1 MISHFQKRGWI
12 TILFQDLQLS
22 DAVRRAVDDLHYREA
37 TKIQAEAIPAMLSGR
52 DIIGR
57 SSTGTGKTAAFG
69 IPAIEHTDPSV
80 KRPQT
85 LVVCPTRELAM
96 QNCDAMR
103 KLAKYKENIKFAL
116 LYGGQPMGGQIA
128 QLRNAN
134 IVIGTPGRMM
144 DHIRRRTL
152 KLGQVKLVVLDEADE
167 MLDMGFLDD
176 IRTILK
182 AVPENR
188 QTALFSATM
197 PPEILKI
204 TKEVQKNP
212 KLIAVDG
219 GRRTVDTIA
228 QYFYRVP
235 QGRKKESLCL
245 LLDELKPQKTIVFCN
260 TRRMVDAL
268 DTYLRAHGYRSA
280 ALHGDMEQKDRTRVM
295 NGFKNGRTS
304 LLVATDVAARG
315 IDVKNIDAVFNFD
328 IGQDFEYYIHRIGR
342 TGRAKK
348 SGTAYTLV
356 ENNEQLALLR
366 ELEQYV
372 KCPIKEQQLPKN
384 EAFAKLEQQQLRDLL
399 TNNISVE
406 ADDAWLE
413 LVEEFAD
420 EGYDIKRICCAVL
433 QMYMNKGSVP
443 KSAEERTVQRAAKRR
458 GGHGG
463 GKRRR

>member
-1 MISHFQKRGWI
+1 
-12 TILFQDLQLS
+12 
-22 DAVRRAVDDLHYREA
+22 
-37 TKIQAEAIPAMLSGR
+37 MLTGR

-69 IPAIEHTDPSV
+69 IPAIEQTDPTV

-96 QNCDAMR
+96 QNCGEMR
-103 KLAKYKENIKFAL
+103 KFAKYKENVKFAL

-128 QLRNAN
+128 QLKSAN
-134 IVIGTPGRMM
+134 IVIGTPGRIM

-152 KLGQVKLVVLDEADE
+152 KLANIRLVVLDEADE
-167 MLDMGFLDD
+167 MLNMGFLED

-182 AVPENR
+182 AVPETR

-219 GRRTVDTIA
+219 GKRTVDAIA

-245 LLDELKPQKTIVFCN
+245 LLDDMRPKKAMIFCN
-260 TRRMVDAL
+260 TKRMTDAL

-280 ALHGDMEQKDRTRVM
+280 ALHGDMEQRDRTRVM
-295 NGFKNGRTS
+295 NGFKSGRTS

-315 IDVKNIDAVFNFD
+315 IDVQNIEAVFNFD
-328 IGQDFEYYIHRIGR
+328 IGQDFEFYIHRIGR

-348 SGTAYTLV
+348 SGAAYTLV

-366 ELEQYV
+366 ELEKYV
-372 KCPIKEQQLPKN
+372 KCTIKELQLPKN

-420 EGYDIKRICCAVL
+420 EGYDVKRICCALL
-433 QMYMNKGSVP
+433 QMYTSKGGAP
-443 KSAEERTVQRAAKRR
+443 KSAEERTIQRAAKRR
-458 GGHGG
+458 GGHNGN
-463 GKRRR
+463 KRRRTS

>member
-1 MISHFQKRGWI
+1 
-12 TILFQDLQLS
+12 
-22 DAVRRAVDDLHYREA
+22 
-37 TKIQAEAIPAMLSGR
+37 MLAGK

-69 IPAIEHTDPSV
+69 IPAIEQTDPAV

-96 QNCDAMR
+96 QNCGEMR
-103 KLAKYKENIKFAL
+103 KFAKYKENVKFAL

-128 QLRNAN
+128 QLKSAN
-134 IVIGTPGRMM
+134 IVIGTPGRIM

-152 KLGQVKLVVLDEADE
+152 KLDQIRLVVLDEADE
-167 MLDMGFLDD
+167 MLNMGFLED
-176 IRTILK
+176 IRTILQ

-212 KLIAVDG
+212 KLIAADG
-219 GRRTVDTIA
+219 GKRTVDAIA

-235 QGRKKESLCL
+235 QGRKKETLCL
-245 LLDELKPQKTIVFCN
+245 ILEELKPKKAMVFCN
-260 TRRMVDAL
+260 TKRMTDML

-280 ALHGDMEQKDRTRVM
+280 ALHGDMEQRDRTRVM
-295 NGFKNGRTS
+295 NGFKSGRTS

-315 IDVKNIDAVFNFD
+315 IDVQNIDAVFNFD
-328 IGQDFEYYIHRIGR
+328 IGQDFEFYIHRIGR

-348 SGTAYTLV
+348 SGAAYTLV
-356 ENNEQLALLR
+356 ENDEQMALLR
-366 ELEQYV
+366 ELEQHV
-372 KCPIKEQQLPKN
+372 KCKIQERHLPKN
-384 EAFAKLEQQQLRDLL
+384 EAFVKLEQQQLRDLL
-399 TNNISVE
+399 TNSISVE

-413 LVEEFAD
+413 LVEEFTDA
-420 EGYDIKRICCAVL
+420 GYDAKRMCCALL
-433 QMYMNKGSVP
+433 QMYTSKAGAP
-443 KSAEERTVQRAAKRR
+443 KSAEARTVQQAAKRR
-458 GGHGG
+458 GGGH
-463 GKRRR
+463 RRKPKQANNS

>member
-1 MISHFQKRGWI
+1 
-12 TILFQDLQLS
+12 
-22 DAVRRAVDDLHYREA
+22 
-37 TKIQAEAIPAMLSGR
+37 MLTGR

-69 IPAIEHTDPSV
+69 IPAIEQTDPTV

-96 QNCDAMR
+96 QNCGEMR
-103 KLAKYKENIKFAL
+103 KFAKYKENVKFAL

-128 QLRNAN
+128 QLKSAN
-134 IVIGTPGRMM
+134 IVIGTPGRIM

-152 KLGQVKLVVLDEADE
+152 KLANIRLVVLDEADE
-167 MLDMGFLDD
+167 MLNMGFLED

-182 AVPENR
+182 AVPETR

-219 GRRTVDTIA
+219 GKRTVDAIA

-245 LLDELKPQKTIVFCN
+245 LLDDMRPKKAMIFCN
-260 TRRMVDAL
+260 TKRMTDAL

-280 ALHGDMEQKDRTRVM
+280 ALHGDMEQRDRTRVM
-295 NGFKNGRTS
+295 NGFKSGRTS

-315 IDVKNIDAVFNFD
+315 IDVQNIEAVFNFD
-328 IGQDFEYYIHRIGR
+328 IGQDFEFYIHRIGR

-348 SGTAYTLV
+348 SGAAYTLV

-366 ELEQYV
+366 ELEKYV
-372 KCPIKEQQLPKN
+372 KCTIKELQLPKN

-413 LVEEFAD
+413 LVEEFTD
-420 EGYDIKRICCAVL
+420 EGYDVKRICCALL
-433 QMYMNKGSVP
+433 QMYASKGSAP

-458 GGHGG
+458 GGHSGN
-463 GKRRR
+463 KRRRTS